1 MPKLRRN
8 LLSLTKAERR
18 LEGLRAVNPAL
29 NFGNGLS
36 VSAYSTMIEDVREKL
51 AAYNMALSMVDKAQ
65 NALNEAER
73 SLNDFSEH
81 MLLSV
86 ASKYGKS
93 SDEYEMAG
101 GTRKTSRRRSRSIS
115 TNEENSVAS

>member
-1 MPKLRRN
+1 MPKRRRN
-8 LLSLTKAERR
+8 SLSLTKAERR

-51 AAYNMALSMVDKAQ
+51 AAYNMALSTVDKTQ

-101 GTRKTSRRRSRSIS
+101 GTRKASRRRSRSLSS
-115 TNEENSVAS
+115 TEENSVAS

>member
-1 MPKLRRN
+1 MPKRRRKS
-8 LLSLTKAERR
+8 LSLTKAERR

-51 AAYNMALSMVDKAQ
+51 AAYNMALSTVDKTQ
-65 NALNEAER
+65 NALNKAER
-73 SLNDFSEH
+73 SLHDFSEH

-101 GTRKTSRRRSRSIS
+101 GTRKASRRRSRSLSS
-115 TNEENSVAS
+115 TEENPVAS

>member
-1 MPKLRRN
+1 
-8 LLSLTKAERR
+8 
-18 LEGLRAVNPAL
+18 
-29 NFGNGLS
+29 
-36 VSAYSTMIEDVREKL
+36 MIEDVREKL
-51 AAYNMALSMVDKAQ
+51 AAYNMALSTVDKTQ

-101 GTRKTSRRRSRSIS
+101 GTRKTSRRRSRSLSS
-115 TNEENSVAS
+115 TEENSVAS

>member
-1 MPKLRRN
+1 M
-8 LLSLTKAERR
+8 
-18 LEGLRAVNPAL
+18 NPAL

-51 AAYNMALSMVDKAQ
+51 AAYNMALSTVDKTQ

-73 SLNDFSEH
+73 SPNDFSEH

-93 SDEYEMAG
+93 SDEYEIAG
-101 GTRKTSRRRSRSIS
+101 GTRKASRRRSHSLS
-115 TNEENSVAS
+115 TTEENSVAS

>member
-1 MPKLRRN
+1 MPKRRRN
-8 LLSLTKAERR
+8 SLSLTKAERR

-51 AAYNMALSMVDKAQ
+51 AAYNMALSMVDKTQ

-101 GTRKTSRRRSRSIS
+101 GTRKTSRRRSRSLSS
-115 TNEENSVAS
+115 TEENSVAS